1 MHVSWRRLSSLVDII
16 IISSSFLSSVS
27 RLLPPIFLRSA
38 VHNLCGDPCGEDRQG
53 HGLWERE
60 EDLGRELFRR
70 WKRTIM
76 LPRRRR
82 LRRAFAGNVDIARRR
97 LIPETQASIIYQTSI
112 SRASAVVVYGRGR
125 SPSRPPAHA
134 RKERSVETVTGTGI
148 EGGKENCGDGVG
160 MHEDGALGRGRR
172 RRFRRKDMAVI
183 EGVDGVFGL
192 RPIDVGTSTGL
203 RVGQGSLAIG
213 SPFGLDQFVCSVYLP
228 SLLPLATRMAGRA

>member
-1 MHVSWRRLSSLVDII
+1 VHVPGMRRLSSPLPLSCRSILLL
-16 IISSSFLSSVS
+16 SPRLFLSSVS

-38 VHNLCGDPCGEDRQG
+38 VHNLCGNPCGEDRRG

-82 LRRAFAGNVDIARRR
+82 LRRAVGGNVDIARRR

-112 SRASAVVVYGRGR
+112 SRVGGRR
-125 SPSRPPAHA
+125 LRPG
-134 RKERSVETVTGTGI
+134 TVTIQASRARPRGAVDGDGDGDGDR
-148 EGGKENCGDGVG
+148 GGKKKCGDGVG
-160 MHEDGALGRGRR
+160 MHEDGALGRGVGVDSNERTS
-172 RRFRRKDMAVI
+172 RFLK
-183 EGVDGVFGL
+183 GVDGVFGL

-213 SPFGLDQFVCSVYLP
+213 SPFGLGRFVCSVYLP
-228 SLLPLATRMAGRA
+228 